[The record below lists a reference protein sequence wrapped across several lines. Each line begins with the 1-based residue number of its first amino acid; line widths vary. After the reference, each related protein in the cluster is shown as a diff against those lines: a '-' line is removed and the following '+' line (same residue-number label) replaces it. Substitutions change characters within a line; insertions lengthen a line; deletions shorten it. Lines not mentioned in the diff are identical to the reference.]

1 MQLLAAAGRSKPMG
15 IIEKKAKW
23 GM

>member
-15 IIEKKAKW
+15 LIEKKAKW